1 MCKRLLL
8 PFLSHKVKKVSS
20 ILVCSHCTFENSGSG
35 QTEIIFNSHTFTIQN
50 IEGLF
55 FGVWVFV
62 FCFFFAPTIR
72 LVLGYKVFYF
82 SLVISFIYVLSE
94 EFSKE
99 VDRLFTSFLSF

>member
-20 ILVCSHCTFENSGSG
+20 ILVCSHCTFENSGSD
-35 QTEIIFNSHTFTIQN
+35 QIEIIFNSHTFMIQN
-50 IEGLF
+50 IEGQ
-55 FGVWVFV
+55 VFV
-62 FCFFFAPTIR
+62 FGVFFATIT
-72 LVLGYKVFYF
+72 LGYKVFYF

-99 VDRLFTSFLSF
+99 VNRLFTSFLSFLASW